1 MLFLPFRKHCLGV
14 VDRVSGRVLVQIVK
28 DRESEYKEG
37 KLGKGEE
44 KERGKREGEW
54 KEASL
59 KIMSVSQDTI
69 K

>member
-1 MLFLPFRKHCLGV
+1 M
-14 VDRVSGRVLVQIVK
+14 VQIVK
-28 DRESEYKEG
+28 DLESEYKEG
-37 KLGKGEE
+37 KLGKGE

>member
-1 MLFLPFRKHCLGV
+1 M
-14 VDRVSGRVLVQIVK
+14 LVQIVK